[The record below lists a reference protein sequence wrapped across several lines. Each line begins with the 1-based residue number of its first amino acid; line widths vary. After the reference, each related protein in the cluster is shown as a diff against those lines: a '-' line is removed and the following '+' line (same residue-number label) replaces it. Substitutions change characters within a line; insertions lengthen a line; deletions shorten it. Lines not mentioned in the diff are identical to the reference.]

1 MNETEVTLTRSREAW
16 FIPGAIIV
24 AGLILAVTV
33 YATRA
38 NDLPGD
44 VVGDPGL
51 MRPVS
56 EIDHIVGNPAAPV
69 MLVEYADIDSAYAK
83 SFQVTME
90 QIMTEYAPGGQVAWV
105 YRHLPLIDQHPYA
118 AQHAEA
124 AECAASL
131 GGPNM
136 FWRFISTLHAAA
148 PDDQQFNP
156 RNYASVVESLGVL
169 PQSFETCMA
178 EHRFQDRVAS
188 DFANGIAIGAG
199 GSPFSVLLVEGR
211 PPVTID
217 GAVSYEALKKILDE
231 AVAQAAA
238 SS

>member
-1 MNETEVTLTRSREAW
+1 MNDAELTVTRTREAW

-44 VVGDPGL
+44 VVGDPSL

-56 EIDHIVGNPAAPV
+56 DIDHIVGNPSAPV
-69 MLVEYADIDSAYAK
+69 VLVEYADIDSAYTK
-83 SFQVTME
+83 SFQATME
-90 QIMTEYAPGGQVAWV
+90 QLMTEYGPSGNVAWV

-124 AECAASL
+124 AECVASL
-131 GGPNM
+131 GGPTI

-156 RNYASVVESLGVL
+156 RNYTSAVEALGIL
-169 PQSFETCMA
+169 PQSFESCMTD
-178 EHRFQDRVAS
+178 HRYQERVAS

-199 GSPFSVLLVEGR
+199 GSPFSVLLVEGH

-217 GAVSYEALKKILDE
+217 GSVSYEAMKKILDE
-231 AVAQAAA
+231 AIAESAGE
-238 SS
+238 